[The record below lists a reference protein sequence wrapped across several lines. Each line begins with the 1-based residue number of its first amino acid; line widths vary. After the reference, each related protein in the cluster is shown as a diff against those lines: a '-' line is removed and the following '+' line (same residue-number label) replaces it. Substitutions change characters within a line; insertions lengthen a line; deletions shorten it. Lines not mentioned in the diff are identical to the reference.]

1 MSKGSVGSMAVKL
14 NKVWESVIIT
24 LYIGH
29 FERLRGRLGRF
40 CLELH
45 CGTILGTVL
54 TQYTIENA

>member
-1 MSKGSVGSMAVKL
+1 MAVKL
-14 NKVWESVIIT
+14 NKVLGICNN
-24 LYIGH
+24 YIGH
-29 FERLRGRLGRF
+29 FERLRDRLGRF